1 MATLERSIDSTVADG
16 ERGAFGPRG
25 RSELLR
31 TCRASLAEHLDRAVA
46 EVLDAVGESLG
57 AAALRCDSPGLQR
70 VLREAAALA
79 LEQRARIAARFRQV
93 FGEVFERRLFALDAV
108 VHEASPAELSL
119 VPEDVFNDRLAVE
132 RLIGRVR
139 TGLEPDEVL
148 GIRARLGELVG
159 RAWFDEGGHP
169 ASPEAVFEALQDA
182 IGTLSPRQE
191 VTVALLE
198 AFAPHL
204 APHLNTI
211 YAMVNAQLRAGD
223 VLPSIRPQV
232 RAAGTAPRRAAP
244 ARSDPDAAPARAG
257 SPAAIGPDAAPTADA
272 TPAWAEDPAG
282 FPDPGEAFRLAMT
295 AIAEGRP
302 DGRAHAVRM
311 LTNPTLFGGADRP
324 GAPVARPLLG
334 AIGALQ
340 RDHGE
345 ADGHRMP
352 AALVERVREQGSPLD
367 RVTVEIVSM
376 VFDYIYADRR
386 LPDTIKQQLLRLQV
400 VAVKAALLD
409 RSFFARRAHPM
420 RRLIDRVSD
429 VGADPDADLGPS
441 STLVLGLGATIDRVL
456 SDFDT
461 ELAVFD
467 EALSRIERLAGDEAA
482 RRAARV
488 EQAARRAAREEAL
501 AVAHEEARAAM
512 RRRVGADA
520 PPFVREFLDRWWTL
534 VLARLRIEQPG
545 EAGAQAWDA
554 ALRIADLLVWSVAPK
569 HIDQIARLARLL
581 PALIRGLNQG
591 LLRVELSVAERDAFF
606 DELLLAHTREIDVAK
621 RRAQALV
628 APQGGVP
635 VAVRPAHDGDAAAVP
650 LAAGV
655 ARADPPA
662 ATATDALL
670 CGLRRGQRVALS
682 GDDGQRLLKLAWIS
696 PMRKLFILSRHP
708 DETVT
713 FGAAELAFLLQR
725 GRAAVVPEDSTVERA
740 IGSLSAGEAPPAAP
754 AAGAPDRGGT
764 RFG

>member
-16 ERGAFGPRG
+16 DRSPVGPRG
-25 RSELLR
+25 RPELLHA
-31 TCRASLAEHLDRAVA
+31 CRASLVEHLDRAVA
-46 EVLDAVGESLG
+46 EVLGAVGESLG
-57 AAALRCDSPGLQR
+57 AEALRCDRPEPQR
-70 VLREAAALA
+70 VLREAAMLA
-79 LEQRARIAARFRQV
+79 GEQRGRIAARFQRAFDQA
-93 FGEVFERRLFALDAV
+93 FERRLYALDAAAR
-108 VHEASPAELSL
+108 ETSPAELSL
-119 VPEDVFNDRLAVE
+119 VPEDVFNDQLALE

-139 TGLEPDEVL
+139 ARLEPDEVL
-148 GIRARLGELVG
+148 GIRARLGELIG
-159 RAWFDEGGHP
+159 RAWFEEGSHP

-182 IGTLSPRQE
+182 IGALSPRQE

-198 AFAPHL
+198 AFEPHL
-204 APHLNTI
+204 ASRLNAI
-211 YAMVNAQLRAGD
+211 YATVNAQLRAGD
-223 VLPSIRPQV
+223 VLPIIRPQV
-232 RAAGTAPRRAAP
+232 RAAGSAARRAPSARLDGIAATARAAP
-244 ARSDPDAAPARAG
+244 
-257 SPAAIGPDAAPTADA
+257 PAAIGLEAAPTAEVA
-272 TPAWAEDPAG
+272 PAWAQDPAG
-282 FPDPGEAFRLAMT
+282 LSDPGEAFRLAMA

-302 DGRAHAVRM
+302 NGRAHAVRM
-311 LTNPTLFGGADRP
+311 LSNPRLFGAGADRS

-334 AIGALQ
+334 ALGALQ
-340 RDHGE
+340 RDHG
-345 ADGHRMP
+345 AGDGHRMP
-352 AALVERVREQGSPLD
+352 TELVERVREQGSPLD

-429 VGADPDADLGPS
+429 VGADPDSDLGPA
-441 STLVLGLGATIDRVL
+441 STLVLGLSATVDRVL
-456 SDFDT
+456 SAFDT
-461 ELAVFD
+461 DLAVFD
-467 EALSRIERLAGDEAA
+467 EALSRIELLVRDEAS
-482 RRAARV
+482 RRAACV
-488 EQAARRAAREEAL
+488 EQTARRAAREEAL
-501 AVAHEEARAAM
+501 AVAYEDARAVIQ
-512 RRRVGADA
+512 RRVGADV
-520 PPFVREFLDRWWTL
+520 PPFVRGFLDRWWTL
-534 VLARLRIEQPG
+534 VLARVRIEQPA

-554 ALRIADLLVWSVAPK
+554 ALRIVDLLVWSVAPK

-591 LLRVELSVAERDAFF
+591 LLRVEMSVAERDAFF

-628 APQGGVP
+628 APPGGVP
-635 VAVRPAHDGDAAAVP
+635 VVAPPARDGDVAAEPPAPGAAGADAAA
-650 LAAGV
+650 AAV
-655 ARADPPA
+655 A
-662 ATATDALL
+662 DALL

-725 GRAAVVPEDSTVERA
+725 GHAAVVPEDSTVERA
-740 IGSLSAGEAPPAAP
+740 IGSLSAGDPTPAAP
-754 AAGAPDRGGT
+754 VAGGPRVG
-764 RFG
+764 